1 MSRKKTKVS
10 VNYTSKDFQS
20 IREDLIRLAERF
32 YPDSFL
38 DFSENSLGAMM
49 IDSVA
54 YVGDQLSF
62 YVDYNVN
69 ESFLD
74 TAVQPSNIAR
84 QAAILGYREP
94 SQQSTYGVV
103 AVYILV
109 PATTSGMGPDKNYLP
124 ILKRGTRFSADSG
137 QQFVLYENVDFS
149 DPSNLIVV
157 GNVNDSGTPTQYAV
171 RAFGKV
177 VSGFFNQGALTV
189 GAFERFKRVTIRQSN
204 IAEIISVI
212 DAEGN
217 EYFEVE
223 NLSQDIVFKEIAN
236 SNYKNDNVPSI
247 LKPMI
252 VNRKFVVEY
261 GTDRS
266 FLQFGS
272 GDVEVDA
279 EIAEPENVAF
289 DIYGKTYVS
298 SFSFDPTAL
307 GKNSSTGVVPQ
318 NTTLFITY
326 RINNSLNSNVAT
338 GALNKVSSIE
348 FSFNDETVL
357 IPSKVEQLRVS
368 VEVENEEPIIGS
380 STTTGAEQVKRRA
393 LDSYASQNRA
403 VTQRDYESLVY
414 RMPNKFGSIKR
425 CSAQKDPDSQKR
437 NLNLYVLAEDS
448 FGYFTEANTTLKNN
462 LKTWINH
469 YRMMNDT
476 VDILDGLIVNFG
488 IDFVVKA
495 SPGVEKN
502 ALLDRC
508 VEAVASQFST
518 KSFIG
523 EHLSIS
529 SLFSALNGVQGVQ
542 DAVKIKLRPKTGSNY
557 SNVTFSFDDN
567 YSPDGDELIV
577 PKNVVMELKYT
588 SSDIRG
594 KIR

>member
-357 IPSKVEQLRVS
+357 IPSKVEQLRIS

-380 STTTGAEQVKRRA
+380 SATTGAEQVKRRA

-488 IDFVVKA
+488 IDFIVKA

-508 VEAVASQFST
+508 VQAVASQFST

>member
-488 IDFVVKA
+488 IDFIVKA

-508 VEAVASQFST
+508 IQAVASQFST

>member
-1 MSRKKTKVS
+1 MSNKKTKVS

-20 IREDLIRLAERF
+20 IREDLVRLAERF

-84 QAAILGYREP
+84 QAAILGYRQP
-94 SQQSTYGVV
+94 AQQSTYGVV

-109 PATTSGMGPDKNYLP
+109 PATTSGIGPDKNYLP
-124 ILKRGTRFSADSG
+124 ILKRGTRF
-137 QQFVLYENVDFS
+137 VLYENIDFA

-157 GNVNDSGTPTQYAV
+157 GSVNDSGTPTQYAV
-171 RAFGKV
+171 RAHGKV
-177 VSGFFNQGALTV
+177 VSGIFSQGALTV
-189 GAFERFKRVTIRQSN
+189 GAFERFKRVTIRQPN

-223 NLSQDIVFKEIAN
+223 NLSQDIVFKEVAN

-261 GTDRS
+261 GNDRA

-289 DIYGKTYVS
+289 DTYGKTYVS
-298 SFSFDPTAL
+298 SFSFDPTVL
-307 GKNSSTGVVPQ
+307 SKNSSTGVVPQ
-318 NTTLFITY
+318 NTTLFVTY
-326 RINNSLNSNVAT
+326 RINNSLNSNVAV
-338 GALNKVSSIE
+338 GALNKVSSAE
-348 FSFNDETVL
+348 LTFNDETVL
-357 IPSKVEQLRVS
+357 IASNVETLRS
-368 VEVENEEPIIGS
+368 SIEVENEEPIIGS
-380 STTTGAEQVKRRA
+380 ETTTGAEQIKRRA

-414 RMPNKFGSIKR
+414 RMPTKFGSIKR

-437 NLNLYVLAEDS
+437 NLNLYILAEDS
-448 FGYFTEANTTLKNN
+448 FGNLIKANSTLKNN

-508 VEAVASQFST
+508 IEAVASQFTT
-518 KSFIG
+518 KMFIG

-529 SLFSALNGVQGVQ
+529 TLFSTLNAVRGVQ
-542 DAVKIKLRPKTGSNY
+542 DTVKIKLRPKTGSNY
-557 SNVTFSFDDN
+557 SNATFLFDDN
-567 YSPDGDELIV
+567 YSPDGDELVV
-577 PKNVVMELKYT
+577 PKNVAMELKYP